1 MNNQQKGLTYVIL
14 FSLFWAVNIILV
26 KIILLTGIHPL
37 LLIFLIFAIASI
49 FSILYTLFF
58 KRKEF
63 KKINKKNIWKLIIV
77 GIMGSGIGN
86 IFTFYGLKL
95 STSINYGFIIK
106 TGLVFII
113 ILSYFFLNE
122 KITKEKILLASLLLI
137 GAYLISTRG
146 RGYIPRIGDILIVS
160 GAFCYS
166 VSTIIIKPLLK
177 TIKAEI
183 IVMFRTLL
191 GALFILIFIP
201 FISTNIFNIKDP
213 FIIILA
219 GFTAFLSLTFLNKTL
234 EITTASYMSMMS
246 MITPIFVVIMA
257 FLILK
262 ETMNMYQVIG
272 GLLIISSGLLIQ
284 KTDIY
289 LR

>member
-1 MNNQQKGLTYVIL
+1 MNNKQKGLTYVIL
-14 FSLFWAVNIILV
+14 FSLFWAMNIILV
-26 KIILLTGIHPL
+26 KIGLLKGIHPL
-37 LLIFLIFAIASI
+37 IFIFLIFTIA
-49 FSILYTLFF
+49 FILSTLFNMLF

-63 KKINKKNIWKLIIV
+63 KKINKKNIWKIILV
-77 GIMGSGIGN
+77 GIIGSGMGN

-95 STSINYGFIIK
+95 STSINFGFIIK
-106 TGLVFII
+106 TGLVFTV

-122 KITKEKILLASLLLI
+122 KITKEKVFLASLLLI

-146 RGYIPRIGDILIVS
+146 RGYIPHIGDILIVS

-166 VSTIIIKPLLK
+166 VSTIIVKPLLK

-183 IVMFRTLL
+183 VVMFRTLL
-191 GALFILIFIP
+191 GALFVLLFIP
-201 FISTNIFNIKDP
+201 FISTNIFDIKNP
-213 FIIILA
+213 FIIFLA
-219 GFTAFLSLTFLNKTL
+219 GFTLFLGLTFLNKTL
-234 EITTASYMSMMS
+234 ETTTASYLTMMS
-246 MITPIFVVIMA
+246 MITPVLVIIMA
-257 FLILK
+257 FFILK

-272 GLLIISSGLLIQ
+272 GLLIIGSGLLIQ